1 MTKVLTAKEKA
12 NELGISMRALA
23 KSRHLY
29 KHIPK
34 SSRKYLYFAED
45 PREAVRPNIGQSSV
59 KFVSRS
65 NRRRNVPFG
74 QTNYSKAPG
83 GSGEKLKVLNQMRSK
98 MALEGRIPKEH
109 RKTFDEAEAYYLEKN
124 YNKINEERK
133 AKIRSEL
140 LANEERAR
148 KNDPS
153 RYGSMNPKVP
163 LVDFS
168 TPWKDLYPQ
177 EKSEYDK
184 ALEELQGD
192 TEGFKKYY

>member
-45 PREAVRPNIGQSSV
+45 PREAVRPNLGQSSV
-59 KFVSRS
+59 KSRS
-65 NRRRNVPFG
+65 GRRRNVPFG
-74 QTNYSKAPG
+74 QTLYSKAPG
-83 GSGEKLKVLNQMRSK
+83 GSGSQLQRLNQMRSK

-109 RKTFDEAEAYYLEKN
+109 RGAFDEAEAYHLEKN
-124 YNKINEERK
+124 YLKINEEKR
-133 AKIRSEL
+133 AKLQHEL
-140 LANEERAR
+140 LQNEERAR
-148 KNDPS
+148 KQDPG
-153 RYGSMNPKVP
+153 RYVVMNPRTP
-163 LVDFS
+163 LVNLQ
-168 TPWKDLYPQ
+168 TPWRTLFPQ

-192 TEGFKKYY
+192 TKDKSIY